1 MAARKYSPDEITA
14 VIVRRRW
21 WLLVPLAIG
30 LALAPVLSR
39 YAPERYRSEALIL
52 VIPQQVPDAYVR
64 PTVNESVA
72 GRLPALTEQILSRSR
87 LELIIQE
94 MNLYPAERTR
104 WVMEDVVQ
112 RMRRD
117 VKTEVVGGR
126 EINAFRV
133 SYESD
138 SPERARRVTER
149 LSSLYIDRNQEDRAN
164 QANQTSDFLETQLTL
179 AKQRLIEQ
187 EKRLE
192 DYRRANA
199 GQMPEQLQGN
209 LQAIQSTNMR
219 LQAVNEAANRAQERR
234 LLLERQIADTMAAP
248 LTQPAVVAVGPGE
261 TPILPSAARQLE
273 AQQARLTFLLQR
285 NTPDHPDV
293 VALKRTIEELTVRA
307 QAEAESEAA
316 APGVARP
323 ATPEEAA
330 REKRLLEL
338 KAQLDVLDLQLSAN
352 RTEQARLNQTI
363 VEYQAKVDAMPT
375 RQSELVELT
384 RDYSTMQTAYAS
396 LLMKRQD
403 SVIAANLEVRRI
415 GEQFQIV
422 DPASRPERPYNQRQR
437 LTIMSSGAAA
447 GLLLGVLVVGL
458 LEYRD
463 SSFRSAEEVVA
474 ALEIPVLA
482 SIPVMVSDRERRVA
496 RRRGL
501 MKDAAGTVVLLGAV
515 LVVVLWRL
523 QS

>member
-1 MAARKYSPDEITA
+1 MAVRKYSPDEITA
-14 VIVRRRW
+14 LIVRRRW
-21 WLLVPLAIG
+21 LLLVPFAIG
-30 LALAPVLSR
+30 VALAPVLAR

-52 VIPQQVPDAYVR
+52 VIPQQVPDEYVR

-87 LELIIQE
+87 LEQIIQE
-94 MNLYPAERTR
+94 MDLYPAERAR
-104 WVMEDVVQ
+104 WVMEDVVE
-112 RMRRD
+112 RMRGD
-117 VKTEVVGGR
+117 VNTEVVGGR

-164 QANQTSDFLETQLTL
+164 QANQTSDFLATQLTL
-179 AKQRLIEQ
+179 AKQRLVEQ
-187 EKRLE
+187 EKKLE

-199 GQMPEQLQGN
+199 GQLPSQLQGN
-209 LQAIQSTNMR
+209 LQTIQSTNLQ
-219 LQAVNEAANRAQERR
+219 LQAINEAANRAQERR
-234 LLLERQIADTMAAP
+234 LLLERQMADTMAVP
-248 LTQPAVVAVGPGE
+248 LTQPAPVAVGPTGE
-261 TPILPSAARQLE
+261 TPIMPSAARQLE
-273 AQQARLTFLLQR
+273 AAKARLTFMLQR

-293 VALKRTIEELTVRA
+293 VALNRLIEDLTVRA
-307 QAEAESEAA
+307 QAEADGEAE
-316 APGVARP
+316 GVTRP

-330 REKRLLEL
+330 REKRLREL

-352 RTEQARLNQTI
+352 RAEEARLKQTI
-363 VEYQAKVDAMPT
+363 VEYQTKVDAVPT
-375 RQSELVELT
+375 RESELVELT
-384 RDYSTMQTAYAS
+384 RDYSTMQAAYAS
-396 LLMKRQD
+396 LLMKQQD

-422 DPASRPERPYNQRQR
+422 DPASRPERPYNQSQR
-437 LTIMSSGAAA
+437 LAVMGSGAAA
-447 GLLLGVLVVGL
+447 GLLLGVLIVGL

-463 SSFRSAEEVVA
+463 SSFRSAEEVVS
-474 ALEIPVLA
+474 ALELPVLA
-482 SIPVMVSDRERRVA
+482 SIPVMESDRERRVA

-501 MKDAAGTVVLLGAV
+501 MKDAAGTVVLVGAV
-515 LVVVLWRL
+515 LVLVVWRL